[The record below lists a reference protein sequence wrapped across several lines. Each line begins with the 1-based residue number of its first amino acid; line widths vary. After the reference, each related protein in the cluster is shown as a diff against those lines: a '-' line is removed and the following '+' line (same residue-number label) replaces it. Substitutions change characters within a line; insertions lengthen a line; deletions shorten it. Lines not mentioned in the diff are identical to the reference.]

1 MPTVLRLLEA
11 EARAGLRWYA
21 GSDVGDQYA
30 KLLSHAVGPDAAAV
44 SLSDRTL
51 GDLVDPTRPGRM
63 LSLVNAVSADIGTDA
78 AGWTVDRLLAYA
90 ATLEQRDRERSREA
104 DMV

>member
-1 MPTVLRLLEA
+1 MPTVIDLLER

-21 GSDVGDQYA
+21 GSEIGDRYA

-51 GDLVDPTRPGRM
+51 GDLVDPTRPTRM
-63 LSLVNAVSADIGTDA
+63 LHLVNAVSADIGTDA

-90 ATLEQRDRERSREA
+90 AELEQRERARS
-104 DMV
+104 DTDLS